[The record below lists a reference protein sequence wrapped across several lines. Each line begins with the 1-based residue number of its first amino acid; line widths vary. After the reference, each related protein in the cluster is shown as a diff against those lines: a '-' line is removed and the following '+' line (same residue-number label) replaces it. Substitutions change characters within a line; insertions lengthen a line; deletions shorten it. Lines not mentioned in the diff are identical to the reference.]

1 MADRVTKCECCR
13 RVLEEDPSLA
23 PSKRTPCPD
32 CGSSGRLVLAEGSAH
47 VTVRPRVA
55 YETDRSSKTKI
66 KGRLGDDW
74 FVKDQ
79 KWNFV
84 AQHVDGIRKRYI
96 KVIRDGDSGE
106 TIRYDDISLSEKSKA
121 TVRKKQ

>member
-1 MADRVTKCECCR
+1 M
-13 RVLEEDPSLA
+13 
-23 PSKRTPCPD
+23 
-32 CGSSGRLVLAEGSAH
+32 
-47 VTVRPRVA
+47 TVRPRVA